1 MSRGRTMTRGR
12 TRVARTVVLAAL
24 RGHRRDLAWLAA
36 WSAAEALPAL
46 VFGRT
51 VAGAIDA
58 FRAGASVAGLAWL
71 GVLLAAALAGAAG
84 SRQAFVRL
92 AAIVEPLRDGLVTA
106 VVTAALGRPAG
117 DARSPGTGAVA
128 RITHQAEIVRDSFAG
143 LVTTVRTSAFTAGAA
158 ILGLLTLA
166 PAVAP
171 LVIGPLVVSLALFG
185 WLMRALARRQRAYVI
200 SEEAVTTAV
209 SSAASSLRDIM
220 ACGAEGRVSAEVGDE
235 VAGQARAG
243 RALAGVTAVRS
254 LVLAVGCWLP
264 VLLVIAAAPWLLRH
278 GLSVGDVI
286 GALAYLVGGLQLA
299 MNTLVQGVGSS
310 GIRMAVTM
318 EQMLTGTAGPGTGT
332 PGTGTPGSGT
342 PGSGTPGSGG
352 RLPGIPGT
360 RPAVPGWPLP
370 GAAASRPA
378 VPGGG
383 QAGPSRLPAGSAVRL
398 RNLTFAYGLH
408 ADPVIRDLCL
418 DIPDGDHLA
427 VVGPSGIGKSTLA
440 GLVTGMLR
448 PNRGRVLLGGVP
460 VRELAPE
467 VLARRRVL
475 IPQEA
480 YVFTG
485 TVRDNLTYLNPGA
498 STADLEAAVAAVG
511 AAELVGRAGGYGAG
525 LDPGPLSDGERQL
538 IALARA
544 YLAPAGLVVLDEATC
559 HLDPA
564 AEARAEEAF
573 ARRPGTLIVIAHRAT
588 SALRARRILVLDG
601 ASAQV
606 GDHWSLLTESALYA
620 DLIGHWDAASG
631 PARGSSARAA
641 SLAGLRPDPAGQPHS
656 PAGHPHDPAGHPQ
669 GAGGP
674 APAREPA

>member
-1 MSRGRTMTRGR
+1 VTGGRA
-12 TRVARTVVLAAL
+12 RVARTVVLATL
-24 RGHRRDLAWLAA
+24 RGHRRDMAWLAA

-58 FRAGASVAGLAWL
+58 FHTGASVAGLAWL

-106 VVTAALGRPAG
+106 VVTAALRRPAG
-117 DARSPGTGAVA
+117 DVRSTDTGVVA

-158 ILGLLTLA
+158 LLGLLTLA

-171 LVIGPLVVSLALFG
+171 LVIGPLVVSLALFA
-185 WLMRALARRQRAYVI
+185 WLMRALARRQRTYVI

-209 SSAASSLRDIM
+209 SSAASSLRDIV
-220 ACGAEGRVSAEVGDE
+220 ACGAEGRISAEVGDE

-243 RALAGVTAVRS
+243 RALAGVTAART

-278 GLSVGDVI
+278 GLSAGDVI
-286 GALAYLVGGLQLA
+286 GALAYLAGGLQLA
-299 MNTLVQGVGSS
+299 MNTLVQGTGSS

-318 EQMLTGTAGPGTGT
+318 ERMLTGTGTPATGGAGPGA
-332 PGTGTPGSGT
+332 
-342 PGSGTPGSGG
+342 G
-352 RLPGIPGT
+352 RLPGS
-360 RPAVPGWPLP
+360 RPDVPGRPPP
-370 GAAASRPA
+370 GARVSRPP
-378 VPGGG
+378 VPGGEP
-383 QAGPSRLPAGSAVRL
+383 AGLPRLPAGSAVRL

-408 ADPVIRDLCL
+408 ADPVIRNLCL

-460 VRELAPE
+460 VSELAPD

-485 TVRDNLTYLNPGA
+485 TVRDNLTYLSPGA
-498 STADLEAAVAAVG
+498 STADLAAAVTAVG
-511 AAELVGRAGGYGAG
+511 AADLVERAGGYGAR
-525 LDPGPLSDGERQL
+525 LDPGSLSDGERQL

-544 YLAPAGLVVLDEATC
+544 YLAPAGLAVLDEATC

-620 DLIGHWDAASG
+620 DLIGHWDAAADTG
-631 PARGSSARAA
+631 PARDS
-641 SLAGLRPDPAGQPHS
+641 AGQARDSGGHAHG
-656 PAGHPHDPAGHPQ
+656 PAGHAPGT
-669 GAGGP
+669 GGP
-674 APAREPA
+674 QPAREPA